1 MLIKMARN
9 DEFYNQNVKIKWSP
23 KNAKTS
29 LVSKKSSGSKNKGKK
44 DKKKKKRKT
53 STKPSVLLK

>member
-29 LVSKKSSGSKNKGKK
+29 LVSKKSTGSKNKGKK
-44 DKKKKKRKT
+44 DKKKKRKT

>member
-29 LVSKKSSGSKNKGKK
+29 LVSKKLSGSKNKGKK
-44 DKKKKKRKT
+44 DKKKKRKT